1 MAIKEVGQNA
11 SEISS
16 KAVSETAP
24 TNGQVLKY
32 NSSSEEWEPGAE
44 TDTNTQLTQEQV
56 EDFVNGVIVAGSN
69 VTKTYDDA
77 AGTLTIA
84 ASGGAAALAGIDD
97 QSSSNDDQITIKDG
111 EVVINED
118 SDSLDF
124 RVESNG
130 NDHMLLVDGSAE
142 RVGVA
147 IKTPPKTF
155 SVCPVQYETGT
166 ASQSG
171 TTVTGSGTTW
181 TDAMVGSEFVYAD
194 GTTSGAITAR
204 GSNTSIT
211 VTTSQTVSSQAYKI
225 HYQGLQVESTGHVGI
240 GTTGSDPDSLLHV
253 WAPDES
259 TAAIHLETG
268 GESAADPRMWFH
280 VSGAT
285 SYGMGID
292 NDDGDS
298 FKITEGSSGV
308 LGGNPRIVVQ
318 KTTGNVGIGTTDPA
332 HLVSIVG
339 AVGNNLLIT
348 SPHATDGTSGI
359 QFGNYTATMTTN
371 QKGAVIFQRDG
382 SDGSIRG
389 KLHLCVD
396 TSTDS
401 GNAGVADAA
410 LTAVHGGNVGIG
422 TTDPDSLLEVAKDS
436 ADAEVLVSAYHDT
449 EATTPKVTFRKAD
462 GSEASPAL
470 VDDDAVLGTIDFLAY
485 DGTNFERGAKIEAR
499 VDGTPSDGSDMP
511 TELTF
516 WTTPDASAT
525 CVERLALKPDGR
537 GLSAFTCS
545 GWVHFDGTTN
555 TAGNC
560 TIADSHN
567 VSSVGDSGVG
577 YYVINWDVDLADAN
591 YAIAGTCTDISYGA
605 TVSVYAA
612 DAANMTT
619 ALVKIRTGGDGSQ
632 ADSARVMVTAFGG
645 N

>member
-84 ASGGAAALAGIDD
+84 ASSGSALTGIDD
-97 QSSSNDDQITIKDG
+97 QSSSNDDQLTITDSEICVND
-111 EVVINED
+111 D
-118 SDSLDF
+118 SDSFDF

-130 NDHMLLVDGSAE
+130 NDHMLLVDGSAD
-142 RVGVA
+142 RVGIG
-147 IKTPPKTF
+147 IKTPPKFF
-155 SVCPVQYETGT
+155 SASPVQYETGT

-240 GTTGSDPDSLLHV
+240 GTTGTDPDSLLHV

-308 LGGNPRIVVQ
+308 LSGNPRIVVQ
-318 KTTGNVGIGTTDPA
+318 KTTGNVGFGGVTAPA
-332 HLVSIVG
+332 EMIDVDG
-339 AVGNNLLIT
+339 AMAIKEQSSAPSATADYAKIYTEEYGNSSDVKLLL
-348 SPHATDGTSGI
+348 H
-359 QFGNYTATMTTN
+359 M
-371 QKGAVIFQRDG
+371 DG
-382 SDGSIRG
+382 SDDG
-389 KLHLCVD
+389 
-396 TSTDS
+396 TTFTDS
-401 GNAGVADAA
+401 SASTHTVTPTNAVTKTGQKVFG
-410 LTAVHGGNVGIG
+410 TA
-422 TTDPDSLLEVAKDS
+422 
-436 ADAEVLVSAYHDT
+436 SAY
-449 EATTPKVTFRKAD
+449 
-462 GSEASPAL
+462 
-470 VDDDAVLGTIDFLAY
+470 
-485 DGTNFERGAKIEAR
+485 
-499 VDGTPSDGSDMP
+499 
-511 TELTF
+511 
-516 WTTPDASAT
+516 
-525 CVERLALKPDGR
+525 
-537 GLSAFTCS
+537 
-545 GWVHFDGTTN
+545 FDGTGDYLTVAN
-555 TAGNC
+555 STDFDFGTAAFTVEFWARFSAVNSFDR
-560 TIADSHN
+560 I
-567 VSSVGDSGVG
+567 VSFGSITDDRYWTFAYQPSGTKFEFV
-577 YYVINWDVDLADAN
+577 
-591 YAIAGTCTDISYGA
+591 
-605 TVSVYAA
+605 VYNGGSWQTTGRLLAA
-612 DAANMTT
+612 DASDMETDVWVHL
-619 ALVKIRTGGDGSQ
+619 ALSRTEASGDPRLFVNGIERKFVVDASSNAMPSLSFSGYTSPLLKIGTWAADNSDSFYGYIDEFTIVKGVGRYTSNFTPSHSAYPVTNICIVDSNGGTYKLG
-632 ADSARVMVTAFGG
+632 R
-645 N
+645 NW